1 MSFYGIF
8 PLDRSMDVHKIDWRD
23 FAVAGEPKIQPW
35 NLSPLD
41 FQVHSD
47 SV

>member
-8 PLDRSMDVHKIDWRD
+8 PLDLSMGVHKTD
-23 FAVAGEPKIQPW
+23 FSDFIVAEEPNIQPW
-35 NLSPLD
+35 NVSLLD

>member
-8 PLDRSMDVHKIDWRD
+8 PLDPSMDAHKIDWSD
-23 FAVAGEPKIQPW
+23 FVVVEEPKVQPW